1 MHCHEYAFWLRKYD
15 LDGFSARV
23 REIKRERPP
32 SEERKTRVDTRP
44 LPFRAAP
51 KEVERSK
58 TIEKPSPFF
67 SFAALLE
74 LLVRQQPRSK
84 NFISKYQLGRSPSL
98 VVLEPGELPGRCE
111 VQVGLSLLDLSRDCA
126 CQLLDQFASLFRNLH

>member
-32 SEERKTRVDTRP
+32 SEERKTRVETRP
-44 LPFRAAP
+44 LPFRAAQ

-58 TIEKPSPFF
+58 NTEKPRPIF
-67 SFAALLE
+67 
-74 LLVRQQPRSK
+74 
-84 NFISKYQLGRSPSL
+84 
-98 VVLEPGELPGRCE
+98 
-111 VQVGLSLLDLSRDCA
+111 LSLLYLSCW
-126 CQLLDQFASLFRNLH
+126 LDNSQDPKTSFQNTN